1 MFIRESGLMF
11 RTFAQ
16 LFLFKM
22 TFSRGAGGV
31 QNALENPEGWGV
43 FFFKKMEIPERWGG
57 LTEIPS
63 VVGTWIFSGTT
74 KLAKR
79 IARGLF
85 EVTSRNTSE
94 LYNTSSNY

>member
-16 LFLFKM
+16 FLFKM

-31 QNALENPEGWGV
+31 QIAFGNSGGV
-43 FFFKKMEIPERWGG
+43 GGGVIFLLKNGNSGEVGG

-63 VVGTWIFSGTT
+63 VLGVWIFSGTT
-74 KLAKR
+74 HSEGKGEQA
-79 IARGLF
+79 GF
-85 EVTSRNTSE
+85 EIVM
-94 LYNTSSNY
+94 